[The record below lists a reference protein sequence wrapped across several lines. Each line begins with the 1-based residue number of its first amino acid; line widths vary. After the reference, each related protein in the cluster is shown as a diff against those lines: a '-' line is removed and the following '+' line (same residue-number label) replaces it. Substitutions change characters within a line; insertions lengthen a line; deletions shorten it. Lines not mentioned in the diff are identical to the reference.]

1 MATLLLVATLAA
13 AALTACAGRSTADRP
28 PGAPAVRIAQA
39 SGGVNAPAVRSKPTV
54 ILISFDGMRY
64 DYLDRGITPNLE
76 RLARSGVRAQ
86 GLIPIFPSTTFPNH
100 YSIATGMY
108 ADRNGIANN
117 RFLARDIDAFYVYTD
132 STKVR
137 DARFYSG
144 EPIWNTAE
152 KQGMVA
158 ATFFWVGS
166 EAPVGGI
173 RATTVW
179 NYDESIADSTRLR
192 ALGELLRQPP
202 ETRPHFVAVYFAD
215 VDAVSHRN
223 GPDSPETNRAIA
235 RADSILGVIARIAA
249 ALPPS
254 DSVSIV
260 VVSDHGMINAPNKVV
275 IQEYTDTAGVTI
287 TTGPV
292 ASLWYHGDS
301 ARIRRARSDL
311 ERMPHARVYL
321 RSELPAEWHYDTP
334 RSGDVIIVA
343 EPGWYVDI
351 RSRSGLPGAH
361 GYPPAVQEMQGIFV
375 AAGPRIRAGVRI
387 GAFENVHVYPLL
399 AELLRIV
406 PGEVDGNLGV
416 LRPILKN

>member
-1 MATLLLVATLAA
+1 M
-13 AALTACAGRSTADRP
+13 LTACAGWSPAGQPVGDT
-28 PGAPAVRIAQA
+28 AVRIAHA
-39 SGGVNAPAVRSKPTV
+39 SGGVNAPVVRSKPTV

-76 RLARSGVRAQ
+76 RLARSGARAQ

-117 RFLARDIDAFYVYTD
+117 RFLAPDIDAFYVYTD
-132 STKVR
+132 SMKVR
-137 DARFYSG
+137 DPRFYFG

-152 KQGMVA
+152 KQGMVS

-179 NYDESIADSTRLR
+179 NFDESVADSTRLR
-192 ALGELLRQPP
+192 ALGELLRRPP
-202 ETRPHFVAVYFAD
+202 DTRPHFVAIYFAD
-215 VDAVSHRN
+215 VDGASHRT

-235 RADSILGVIARIAA
+235 HADSILGVIAEIAA
-249 ALPPS
+249 QRPAA

-260 VVSDHGMINAPNKVV
+260 VVSDHGMLNAPNKVV
-275 IQEYTDTAGVTI
+275 IPEYTDTTGVTI
-287 TTGPV
+287 TIGPV

-301 ARIRRARSDL
+301 ARIRRARADL
-311 ERMPHARVYL
+311 ERMPHTRTYL
-321 RSELPAEWHYDTP
+321 RSELPSAWHYDTP
-334 RSGDVIIVA
+334 RSGDLVIVA
-343 EPGWYVDI
+343 EPGWYVDT
-351 RSRSGLPGAH
+351 RSRSGPPGAH

-399 AELLRIV
+399 AELLRIA
-406 PGEVDGNLGV
+406 PNAAADGRLDV
-416 LRPILKN
+416 LQPILRN